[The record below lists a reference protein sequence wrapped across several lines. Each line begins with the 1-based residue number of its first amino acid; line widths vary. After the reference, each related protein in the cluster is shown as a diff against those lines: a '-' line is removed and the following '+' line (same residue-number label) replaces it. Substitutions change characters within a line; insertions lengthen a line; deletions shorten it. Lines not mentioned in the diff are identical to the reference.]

1 MRDDA
6 GSVSLEAAIASA
18 ALLVFSAGLIGA
30 LATFGA
36 YIAAID
42 TAGAAARSH
51 AIGVA
56 YTPQRGS
63 VEVVEQGEAI
73 SVTAT
78 MKAPFGSVHA
88 TATYPKETW

>member
-18 ALLVFSAGLIGA
+18 ALLIFTSGLIGV
-30 LATFGA
+30 LATFAA

-42 TAGAAARSH
+42 TAGAAARSY
-51 AIGVA
+51 AIGVE
-56 YTPQRGS
+56 YEPERGS
-63 VEVVEQGEAI
+63 IEIAEQGDYV

-78 MKAPFGSVHA
+78 MQAPFGAVNA

>member
-6 GSVSLEAAIASA
+6 GSVSLESAIASA
-18 ALLVFSAGLIGA
+18 ALLIFTSGLIGVM
-30 LATFGA
+30 ATFGA

-51 AIGVA
+51 AIGVH

-63 VEVVEQGEAI
+63 VEVTERGELV
-73 SVTAT
+73 SVTVT

-88 TATYPKETW
+88 TATFPKESW